1 MYIKYG
7 EHLPE
12 LVIMKIW
19 QLNMHQDFVISL
31 AGTTNPSETP
41 ELTPNL

>member
-1 MYIKYG
+1 MYIKYS

-19 QLNMHQDFVISL
+19 QLEEFEDIKG
-31 AGTTNPSETP
+31 AIRIRI
-41 ELTPNL
+41 